1 MRCTVVPPYLLARIA
16 DVSDPRYAVAAE
28 AARRALLIDE
38 PVRRQRCE
46 LPAAADST
54 APAPGIHSIAG
65 PRRTIHDA
73 DGTTTLPGRVVRRE
87 GEPPTG
93 DVAVDEAHDGLG
105 HTHRFFLD
113 GFGRASI
120 DGHNMRLDAVVHYG
134 DRYDN
139 AFWDGSRMVFGD
151 GDGEVFD
158 RFTRSLSVIGHELA
172 HGVTQFAAGL
182 RYEGQS
188 GALAESVSD
197 VFGALVEQ
205 YALDQGADEASW
217 LIGEGL
223 FTDLVQGR
231 ALRSMLEPGT
241 AYDDDVIGRDPQP
254 GHMRDYITTSD
265 DNGGVHL
272 NSGIPNRA
280 FALAARALGGR
291 AWERAGV
298 IWYDT
303 LTSGT
308 LSSTATFHEF
318 SRATTAVTG
327 TRFGTD
333 SREMLAVREGW
344 SSVGVL
350 P

>member
-1 MRCTVVPPYLLARIA
+1 
-16 DVSDPRYAVAAE
+16 
-28 AARRALLIDE
+28 
-38 PVRRQRCE
+38 
-46 LPAAADST
+46 
-54 APAPGIHSIAG
+54 
-65 PRRTIHDA
+65 
-73 DGTTTLPGRVVRRE
+73 
-87 GEPPTG
+87 
-93 DVAVDEAHDGLG
+93 HDGLG

-197 VFGALVEQ
+197 VFGALVER

-254 GHMRDYITTSD
+254 GHMRDYSTTSD
-265 DNGGVHL
+265 DNRGVHRNPGL
-272 NSGIPNRA
+272 THRC
-280 FALAARALGGR
+280 LAPAPPAHGAPRRG
-291 AWERAGV
+291 
-298 IWYDT
+298 
-303 LTSGT
+303 
-308 LSSTATFHEF
+308 
-318 SRATTAVTG
+318 
-327 TRFGTD
+327 
-333 SREMLAVREGW
+333 
-344 SSVGVL
+344 
-350 P
+350 